1 MADYDAS
8 SNLSGSNLTEREAAR
23 ERLKESL
30 DVLAERANLQ
40 VQMQKEPVKMLGG
53 ASAVGAVLGLLIGTR
68 FKRTKKI
75 YVDAGSPVKH
85 QKGLIKAQNAQ
96 KGGGGVGGALLA
108 TLGTLA
114 VKTLSDRVLAPKL
127 EQIAQNMLEKSG
139 EAPRAKT
146 DRPKQM
152 ERSSSAGPSLSKRE
166 APVATS
172 GSGPKPMGTASAST
186 NPSATASFLK
196 PASGGQA
203 GSANQTVPTDQAES
217 HNVQAGAEGS
227 SPPMAA
233 SHDHPGVVPTPR
245 SVVEAKAQGSAIA
258 PDEKG
263 NPNLR

>member
-1 MADYDAS
+1 
-8 SNLSGSNLTEREAAR
+8 
-23 ERLKESL
+23 
-30 DVLAERANLQ
+30 
-40 VQMQKEPVKMLGG
+40 MLGG

-85 QKGLIKAQNAQ
+85 QKGLVKAQNAQ

-196 PASGGQA
+196 PA
-203 GSANQTVPTDQAES
+203 PTDQAES

>member
-1 MADYDAS
+1 MAE
-8 SNLSGSNLTEREAAR
+8 SNSTSGLTEREAAR
-23 ERLKESL
+23 ERLKASL

-53 ASAVGAVLGLLIGTR
+53 ASAVGAVLGLLIGTQ

-75 YVDAGSPVKH
+75 YVDAESPVKY
-85 QKGLIKAQNAQ
+85 QKELVKAQKSQ
-96 KGGGGVGGALLA
+96 KGGGGVGGALVA

-139 EAPRAKT
+139 KDSKPGAPRPRPM
-146 DRPKQM
+146 DRLAA
-152 ERSSSAGPSLSKRE
+152 SAGPALGKSA
-166 APVATS
+166 APAAST
-172 GSGPKPMGTASAST
+172 GSGPRPMGTASTGSASASSASASSAT
-186 NPSATASFLK
+186 TSPSATASFLK
-196 PASGGQA
+196 PTAPTGQA
-203 GSANQTVPTDQAES
+203 QSFNDQAS
-217 HNVQAGAEGS
+217 AEGS
-227 SPPMAA
+227 APPTAA
-233 SHDHPGVVPTPR
+233 SPDHPGVVPVPR